1 MNRRLLGLL
10 LIVVAMLVLIVF
22 LSRQRLQDGKATA
35 QPFVDRAT
43 EVVQAADR
51 LGLELTPMTLSEE
64 LALGA
69 ELHRASFAGRL
80 DPNEED
86 QAYLRA
92 VMETLQEG
100 AELRR
105 SGFSYQIFLLDLP
118 YVNAFALPGGYVYV
132 TRGLLAEAESEAELA
147 SVIGHEMAHVDL
159 GHCVERVQYQEWV
172 RKRAGRDASSLV
184 AGLYQFLSIGYSDEQ
199 EEDADQAGMA
209 FAFQT
214 GYQPQA
220 AWDFHARLGDE
231 ESSHVVRDVG
241 GELDRLVSDV
251 LEDYWST
258 HPNHEQR
265 IQNLQKALRALG
277 IQDAKAGYV
286 GRRNLRERRAKS
298 QVSYPEELRSGG

>member
-1 MNRRLLGLL
+1 
-10 LIVVAMLVLIVF
+10 
-22 LSRQRLQDGKATA
+22 
-35 QPFVDRAT
+35 
-43 EVVQAADR
+43 
-51 LGLELTPMTLSEE
+51 
-64 LALGA
+64 
-69 ELHRASFAGRL
+69 
-80 DPNEED
+80 
-86 QAYLRA
+86 
-92 VMETLQEG
+92 
-100 AELRR
+100 
-105 SGFSYQIFLLDLP
+105 
-118 YVNAFALPGGYVYV
+118 
-132 TRGLLAEAESEAELA
+132 
-147 SVIGHEMAHVDL
+147 
-159 GHCVERVQYQEWV
+159 RVQYQEWV
-172 RKRAGRDASSLV
+172 RKRARRDASSLV

-209 FAFQT
+209 FACQT

-231 ESSHVVRDVG
+231 ESSRVVRDVG

-286 GRRNLRERRAKS
+286 GRRNLRERQAKS